1 MALLHI
7 PLQQI
12 DEARLNALIVAGA
25 PETRYIDYKRQI
37 YGNAHA
43 DYSEFLADISS
54 FANTAGG
61 DIVIG
66 MDAQNGIPTTITP
79 LTMPMD
85 PEILRLEQVARGG
98 LQPRLADIGFHAAAV
113 PGGNVLIVRAPRS
126 FTPPHRVVRQTSNRF
141 WARSNAGKYEPDVN
155 ELRSLFLAG
164 PRLAER
170 VQDFRLDRI
179 AKLVAGHGPIQLMER
194 GTLVLHIVPLT
205 AFDSPTVLALQPIER
220 DFRIFV
226 PMGSTTA
233 SGMRINFDGVL
244 KTSNAD
250 PQATQHRAYT
260 QLYRNGIVEAV
271 ASSLINDRTQV
282 ISYLDDVIV
291 KETLKKL
298 NDLASVGVE
307 PPFAILVSLYGVRG
321 IQLNFARGQ
330 NAAWFDDLGHAL
342 DRDQYHPQEVVLE
355 TLPQNVQE
363 CAKTLRPILDQI
375 ANAGGAAQSPIFD
388 AQGNYIPPNRNQ

>member
-12 DEARLNALIVAGA
+12 DEQRLNALIGAGA
-25 PETRYIDYKRQI
+25 PETRYIDYKRQT

-61 DIVIG
+61 DVVIG
-66 MDAQNGIPTTITP
+66 MDAQNGIPTAITP

-98 LQPRLADIGFHAAAV
+98 LQPRLADIGFHSVAV

-126 FTPPHRVVRQTSNRF
+126 FIPPHRVIRQAGNRF

-155 ELRSLFLAG
+155 ELRTLFLAG

-179 AKLVAGHGPIQLMER
+179 AKLVAGHGPVPLMER

-205 AFDSPTVLALQPIER
+205 AFDNPIALALQPIEQ

-233 SGMRINFDGVL
+233 SGMRINFEGVL

-260 QLYRNGIVEAV
+260 HLYRNGIVEAV
-271 ASSLINDRTQV
+271 TSTLINDQTRV
-282 ISYLDDVIV
+282 ISFLDDIIV

-298 NDLASVGVE
+298 NDLARVGVE
-307 PPFAILVSLYGVRG
+307 PPFAILVSIYGVQG
-321 IQLNFARGQ
+321 VQLNLARP
-330 NAAWFDDLGHAL
+330 NAVWFDNLGNAL
-342 DRDQYHPQEVVLE
+342 DRDQYHPQEVLVE
-355 TLPQNVQE
+355 TLPRNIQE
-363 CAKTLRPILDQI
+363 CAKALRPILDQI
-375 ANAGGAAQSPIFD
+375 ANAGGAARSPIFD
-388 AQGNYIPPNRNQ
+388 AQGNYLPLNGNQ